1 MTFTG
6 QVLMTKDDKYQGKN
20 GPVEVKLVVLV
31 DLDPV
36 VQNRFKKT
44 IEVKLVGDSVPA
56 DLNSL
61 VGKNLTIVPEDMT
74 IAFGGMIRFVGRIA
88 SANALPAAKAA

>member
-6 QVLMTKDDKYQGKN
+6 QVLMTKTDKFTGKS
-20 GPVEVKLVVLV
+20 GPVERNLIVLV

-36 VQNRFKKT
+36 IQNRFKKT
-44 IEVKLVGDSVPA
+44 IEVQLTGDTVPQ

-61 VGKNLTIVPEDMT
+61 VGKNLTIVPEDMSV
-74 IAFGGMIRFVGRIA
+74 AYGGMIRFVGKIA
-88 SANALPAAKAA
+88 SANAVPAAKAA